1 MSLTVVTKY
10 KKDDKLFTQFSIKN
24 PDEEQI
30 SKIFETLSKKYSE
43 NKSLELV
50 REMGIVNFNIEFNID
65 DSLESNSFINE
76 IYSKMDLCS

>member
-10 KKDDKLFTQFSIKN
+10 KKDGKLFTQFSIKN
-24 PDEEQI
+24 PEEAQI
-30 SKIFETLSKKYSE
+30 SKIFESLSSKYSE

-50 REMGIVNFNIEFNID
+50 REIGIVNFNIEFNID
-65 DSLESNSFINE
+65 DSFESNSFINE